1 MKNPLLS
8 LLFYIALV
16 ITSACSSGE
25 QAKRLPNQQ
34 KAIVSTLPYD
44 GGSVLISQDSQRIT
58 RALFSKKL
66 VTTDLLTGEDIVSSS
81 ASPFENSFSDS
92 MRLRQSEDG
101 SVIISYDN
109 RKKFVSVWDGVSLE
123 KRFQFD
129 IYEGEDS
136 FNLQKLE
143 LSPDGQYLA
152 TSQSYTEDIKI
163 WDIKSGDLLH
173 DIDAQLENPAGI
185 DVGLTFSPDSQYRF
199 AKHAMLESRI
209 YNVETGDVSIT
220 LNEDTLKKVNQTYYV
235 KFSNDSKTVRVVS
248 GNGTIKT
255 KDVLTGEILEKIT
268 IQRTYPHTEIPD
280 EDAEFNKD
288 IIVNGDAY
296 YKGET
301 DTVEDRVNFIEVI
314 DAITGERIKTLG
326 KPAPETS
333 VDVKNVVHS
342 FPSKITM
349 SPNGKLVMVRFKY
362 PSVSIWD
369 IESSALIFEIK
380 EGEVYGQFTERFT
393 PDGKYVLFQNL
404 SKDLEVYDIDLL
416 LKTVFP
422 QN

>member
-44 GGSVLISQDSQRIT
+44 GGSVLFSQDSQRIT
-58 RALFSKKL
+58 RALYNKTL
-66 VTTDLLTGEDIVSSS
+66 VTTDLLTGEDIVSSLM
-81 ASPFENSFSDS
+81 SPFEGYFSDD
-92 MRLRQSEDG
+92 MRLSQSENG
-101 SVIISYDN
+101 SVIVSYEAY
-109 RKKFVSVWDGVSLE
+109 KKFISVWDGPTLE
-123 KRFQFD
+123 KISQFN
-129 IYEGEDS
+129 IFEGQDF

-143 LSPDGQYLA
+143 LSPDGRYLA
-152 TSQSYTEDIKI
+152 TSQSANEDVQI
-163 WDIKSGDLLH
+163 WDVKSGNLLH
-173 DIDAQLENPAGI
+173 DLNAQLENPFGSN
-185 DVGLTFSPDSQYRF
+185 DDFTFSPDSQYLYV
-199 AKHAMLESRI
+199 KHSMLESRI

-296 YKGET
+296 YKEET

-314 DAITGERIKTLG
+314 DAIAGERIKTLG